1 MIAATQQP
9 SKSISEFRMVR
20 LVSTKYVYDRMKLCA
35 LVEPLRKVF
44 LADGITSGHAIILAR
59 LSAVDQRRCMDAADG
74 LFDAERGLY
83 STGAERKSRSVREL
97 QGWVD
102 KHVRFDA
109 GAADPMLFPDTIQ
122 VVTEAKEAEEKII
135 PITYEHY
142 IPPEAR
148 EGRTFGPRSWK
159 RADGGVGRDNCGRSK
174 KSKPCAH
181 AVTGFVAV
189 GRDRGEAFKVCVA
202 RDRCRIHW
210 GQEIREKAR
219 KTDAPGAAAG
229 DEAKVRR
236 DAERRQA
243 EERRRAEAAATLW
256 EARLPAILA
265 AVAAA
270 VSRAPTRA
278 GGLLAKLILDD
289 ITRRLAAFGVGA
301 RKYVPLGTTAEDLV
315 RHAAFVVLMKEAS
328 HWGAHRDFPKRAKAF
343 GVDVQEL
350 LTPTR
355 AMQTSAE
362 PSAGAE
368 S

>member
-236 DAERRQA
+236 DDPASPRGQGGPRCHEPGCRRPGHRGHSD
-243 EERRRAEAAATLW
+243 ELRRWSAA
-256 EARLPAILA
+256 
-265 AVAAA
+265 
-270 VSRAPTRA
+270 
-278 GGLLAKLILDD
+278 
-289 ITRRLAAFGVGA
+289 
-301 RKYVPLGTTAEDLV
+301 
-315 RHAAFVVLMKEAS
+315 
-328 HWGAHRDFPKRAKAF
+328 
-343 GVDVQEL
+343 
-350 LTPTR
+350 
-355 AMQTSAE
+355 
-362 PSAGAE
+362 
-368 S
+368 